1 MLAYQSN
8 KEKSLREVLQEEM
21 PSHPV
26 ETPATLLQ
34 GLFSHDMW
42 SKMGESQRASWAWHV
57 ANGEVERNHTT
68 GVYVRHAA
76 NVTHDLILG
85 VYVDT
90 HARLSDFN
98 ANREVYRI
106 RLHEAGFDVV
116 DVEFKLNRRPLKP
129 KRRQDT
135 DTASP
140 HGTKREELSPADA
153 ARIEREVSVLPPKLR
168 DAARRA
174 MSASFQRTGS

>member
-1 MLAYQSN
+1 MAYQSDE
-8 KEKSLREVLQEEM
+8 EKKLREVLHEEM

-26 ETPATLLQ
+26 ETPATLMQ
-34 GLFSHDMW
+34 GLLSHDMW
-42 SKMGESQRASWAWHV
+42 SKMGEAQRASWAWNI
-57 ANGEVERNHTT
+57 ANGEVERAHTT

-76 NVTHDLILG
+76 NATHDRILG

-106 RLHEAGFDVV
+106 RLHEAGFDVANI
-116 DVEFKLNRRPLKP
+116 EFRLNRRPLRP
-129 KRRQDT
+129 RSHRGDDAGQPPASRRERL
-135 DTASP
+135 SS
-140 HGTKREELSPADA
+140 EEEE
-153 ARIEREVSVLPPKLR
+153 RVEREVSVLSPKLR

-174 MSASFQRTGS
+174 MTAHLQRDGS

>member
-1 MLAYQSN
+1 MAHKPD
-8 KEKSLREVLQEEM
+8 KEEKLREVLHEEM
-21 PSHPV
+21 PAHPV

-34 GLFSHDMW
+34 GLLSRDMW
-42 SKMGESQRASWAWHV
+42 SKMGEAQRASWAWNV
-57 ANGEVERNHTT
+57 ANGEVERTHTT

-76 NVTHDLILG
+76 NATHGLILG

-106 RLHEAGFDVV
+106 RLHEAGLDVAGI
-116 DVEFKLNRRPLKP
+116 EFKLNRRPVRPRSPQGDDSGRKP
-129 KRRQDT
+129 ARGKPLPPDVER
-135 DTASP
+135 
-140 HGTKREELSPADA
+140 
-153 ARIEREVSVLPPKLR
+153 RIEREVSALPPKLR

-174 MSASFQRTGS
+174 MTARFQQDGS